1 MENANAII
9 INGIR
14 HDFTHDEM
22 EIVKGALWVYS
33 QQAQY
38 RASEMKEK
46 YMVYGE
52 EKYKRFAQIFN
63 ENSEIASDMA
73 FDLI

>member
-1 MENANAII
+1 MENAII

-22 EIVKGALWVYS
+22 DIVKGALWAYS

-38 RASEMKEK
+38 KSTEMREK
-46 YMVYGE
+46 FVVYGE
-52 EKYKRFAQIFN
+52 ENYKKLADVFK
-63 ENSEIASDMA
+63 ENAEIASDMA